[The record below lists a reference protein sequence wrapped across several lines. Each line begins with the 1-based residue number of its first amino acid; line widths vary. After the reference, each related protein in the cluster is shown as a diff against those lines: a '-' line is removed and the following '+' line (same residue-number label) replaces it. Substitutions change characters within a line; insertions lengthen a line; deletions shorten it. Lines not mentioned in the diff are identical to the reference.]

1 MLALKI
7 VCLYNR
13 PCTEEF
19 ARLPGRQSQTAR
31 TAGGAEAYTEEEK
44 KMSLEE
50 NKTVVET
57 EEKDKGAAGEE
68 TVSVENVSA
77 ENVSVETAPAEEA
90 PAEDTAAEDTP
101 AKGVS
106 SGNDITGKDDA
117 DSPDTGSRGGRTAQ
131 TDNVWTE
138 KWYDEEFSKEQWIL
152 THIGDENL
160 LEYLKMEQRREEEL
174 QRAKETKQKRIL
186 SAFQLTVSL
195 AAIVMIIFLLR
206 DNPTVMVNILY
217 IIAII
222 GALWIWKNPKSK

>member
-1 MLALKI
+1 
-7 VCLYNR
+7 
-13 PCTEEF
+13 
-19 ARLPGRQSQTAR
+19 
-31 TAGGAEAYTEEEK
+31 
-44 KMSLEE
+44 MSLEE

-68 TVSVENVSA
+68 SVSVENVSA

-101 AKGVS
+101 AKDVS

-222 GALWIWKNPKSK
+222 GALWILKNPKSK